1 MKYKDCSRSRRCI
14 KKRTPTESPR
24 REGERAPPAVSV
36 EQRDLP
42 KFSKA
47 GLTHTVG
54 NKILYV
60 TLCVTYSFQKN
71 NHQ

>member
-1 MKYKDCSRSRRCI
+1 MKYKDCSPSCRCI
-14 KKRTPTESPR
+14 KKHTPTESPR

-47 GLTHTVG
+47 GLIHIVG
-54 NKILYV
+54 NKILCV
-60 TLCVTYSFQKN
+60 TLCVIYTFKQN
-71 NHQ
+71 NY